1 MHRRFPPRYA
11 AALTKSRKTC
21 NVSYS
26 KYAVNLPGAFRS
38 RLMPSGLWE
47 YKEGYLN
54 EGITR
59 PIHSGLVLPAGGET
73 EGAHINSADLTLDD
87 NPFDFGAT
95 CRMYKG
101 SLKRNGA
108 SFDVACKESL
118 VRMTYKY
125 KRQIEKEVKGL
136 VKLKH
141 PNVLQ
146 HSGLDFERSILVT
159 EFLWREIKPG
169 DGNIE

>member
-1 MHRRFPPRYA
+1 ME
-11 AALTKSRKTC
+11 S
-21 NVSYS
+21 
-26 KYAVNLPGAFRS
+26 
-38 RLMPSGLWE
+38 
-47 YKEGYLN
+47 
-54 EGITR
+54 
-59 PIHSGLVLPAGGET
+59 
-73 EGAHINSADLTLDD
+73 AHINSADLTLDD

-95 CRMYKG
+95 CRMYQG

-108 SFDVACKESL
+108 SSDVSCKEFL